1 MSVCPMSIEVFG
13 SVNTHKHAWRRRV
26 LKTKISGQTY
36 SLSVSPVLPKTT
48 CVWWSMEILCTAVNS
63 WREPLWVVC
72 APSWNDRSRVWSI
85 WNKVQRREDVL
96 QLEGFTETF
105 VASHCS
111 NVSIRFSLYK
121 YCQVDFFVVF
131 VSLFWHLNLSV
142 LMSENN
148 LLLSLFDSSSAS
160 VPFAVDWPEH
170 QDPAA
175 VWLPQRRQVQFHQ
188 QGKCFSQIIR

>member
-1 MSVCPMSIEVFG
+1 MLTVQFFSNDPKRNRNVKMSVCPMSIEVFG

-85 WNKVQRREDVL
+85 WSKV
-96 QLEGFTETF
+96 TETRG
-105 VASHCS
+105 
-111 NVSIRFSLYK
+111 SIRFSLYN
-121 YCQVDFFVVF
+121 YCQVNFFVVF

-188 QGKCFSQIIR
+188 QGKCFSEIIR